1 MTGAIVT
8 DTVADR
14 LPRGISRVY
23 HSITEGTD
31 PLHLNI
37 TADMFKPVE
46 IKAQGFWK
54 KRPHIFPGSAQKR

>member
-14 LPRGISRVY
+14 FPGGISRVY
-23 HSITEGTD
+23 HGITEGTD
-31 PLHLNI
+31 PLHSNI
-37 TADMFKPVE
+37 TADMFIPAG

-54 KRPHIFPGSAQKR
+54 KLPHIFPGSGRKT